1 MTYSLLAADG
11 VVNIHDPAPPP
22 SLSAQH
28 SCLYAL
34 LHMHSTLRL
43 IHVGNHAR
51 NHAKEFFI
59 FMRMRT
65 IFKTGILL
73 LCTCMD
79 TQMRMLSLGQLN
91 CESVEFVWLLLLVG
105 MPLSLC
111 LSPSILGCW
120 VVSVQWQRQP

>member
-65 IFKTGILL
+65 IFKTAVSTMV
-73 LCTCMD
+73 CTGCMGSKL
-79 TQMRMLSLGQLN
+79 MLSA
-91 CESVEFVWLLLLVG
+91 CV
-105 MPLSLC
+105 
-111 LSPSILGCW
+111 
-120 VVSVQWQRQP
+120 